1 MTELS
6 PWQKWKQ
13 AQGTTRPWH
22 LLDPSIPRAPDEE
35 ATIRFNTC
43 LGCEHLLKATSQCTK
58 CGCFMNLKTK
68 LAAAECPVGKW

>member
-13 AQGTTRPWH
+13 AQGVTRPWH
-22 LLDPSIPRAPDEE
+22 LLDPNVPRAPDED
-35 ATIRFNTC
+35 AAARFSTC

-68 LAAAECPVGKW
+68 LAAAECPIGKW

>member
-13 AQGTTRPWH
+13 AQGETRPWH
-22 LLDPSIPRAPDEE
+22 LLDPNVPRASDAE
-35 ATIRFNTC
+35 ATARFNAC

-68 LAAAECPVGKW
+68 LAAAKCPIGKW